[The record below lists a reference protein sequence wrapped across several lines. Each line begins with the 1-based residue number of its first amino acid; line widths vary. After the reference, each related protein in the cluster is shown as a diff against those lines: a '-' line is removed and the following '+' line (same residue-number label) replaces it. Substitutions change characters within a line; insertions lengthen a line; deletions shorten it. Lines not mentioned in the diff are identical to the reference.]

1 MNNHITIT
9 KQDVRF
15 VMLVN
20 MLLILEQ
27 DHVHHVNW
35 ENIKAKLVK
44 IRVPIVSLDGTQIRG
59 VIQTVKSVQQ
69 DSIRIVF
76 DSQDVRAVQ
85 RERIRILLG
94 NHNVWDV
101 TYIRIRIKLV
111 KPHAKIA
118 QVANTVT
125 EMRKL
130 APAPVQAVVPV
141 SSRLV
146 EPRVK
151 TVLLENMPVALVLPH
166 VLIVPMGITTTVMEI
181 QDVLLDVRLK
191 KVQLPV
197 WAKRVLVIETEA
209 LVVVHVEVS

>member
-1 MNNHITIT
+1 M
-9 KQDVRF
+9 
-15 VMLVN
+15 
-20 MLLILEQ
+20 
-27 DHVHHVNW
+27 
-35 ENIKAKLVK
+35 
-44 IRVPIVSLDGTQIRG
+44 
-59 VIQTVKSVQQ
+59 
-69 DSIRIVF
+69 F

-130 APAPVQAVVPV
+130 ASAPVQAVVPV

-146 EPRVK
+146 ELRVQ
-151 TVLLENMPVALVLPH
+151 TVLLENLPVALVLPH
-166 VLIVPMGITTTVMEI
+166 VLLVTMGITTPVMET
-181 QDVLLDVRLK
+181 LGAPLDARLK
-191 KVQLPV
+191 KVQPSV
-197 WAKRVLVIETEA
+197 WDKRVLVIETEA
-209 LVVVHVEVS
+209 LVVVHVDLS

>member
-1 MNNHITIT
+1 M
-9 KQDVRF
+9 
-15 VMLVN
+15 
-20 MLLILEQ
+20 
-27 DHVHHVNW
+27 
-35 ENIKAKLVK
+35 
-44 IRVPIVSLDGTQIRG
+44 
-59 VIQTVKSVQQ
+59 
-69 DSIRIVF
+69 F
-76 DSQDVRAVQ
+76 DSQDVRIVQ

-151 TVLLENMPVALVLPH
+151 TVLLENLPVALVLPH
-166 VLIVPMGITTTVMEI
+166 VLLVTMGTTTTVTEI
-181 QDVLLDVRLK
+181 QGVLLDVRLK
-191 KVQLPV
+191 KGQLPV

-209 LVVVHVEVS
+209 LAVARVDLS

>member
-1 MNNHITIT
+1 
-9 KQDVRF
+9 
-15 VMLVN
+15 
-20 MLLILEQ
+20 
-27 DHVHHVNW
+27 
-35 ENIKAKLVK
+35 
-44 IRVPIVSLDGTQIRG
+44 
-59 VIQTVKSVQQ
+59 
-69 DSIRIVF
+69 VF

-118 QVANTVT
+118 QVVNTVT

-151 TVLLENMPVALVLPH
+151 TVLLENLPVALVLPH
-166 VLIVPMGITTTVMEI
+166 VLLVPMGITTTVMEI
-181 QDVLLDVRLK
+181 QGVLLDVRLK

-209 LVVVHVEVS
+209 LVVARVDLS